1 MLGIQC
7 RPQPPLSPP
16 FNRLS
21 STSNR
26 ISNHNPCSLPLSPKF
41 LNPIRLL
48 CLQFDSIRCR
58 HRRSAVLSCK
68 GSSDDHR
75 LVDGPGDNDQFIEA
89 FLLVSETVRHYNLWK
104 NGFVNDTRWQPPG
117 HMYPFSNHSKGPNS
131 DVSSI
136 GYGFLRRYQSPTI
149 FLKIA
154 CDEDLFLPVVV
165 GENAVDMLM
174 ASFGEDVDEEC
185 LDLYQLVQNLV
196 GKFGSVVKMV
206 RITKRVLNTY
216 CARIFF
222 EKFEDKSN
230 FSIDAHPSD
239 AITLAKRSKAPIY
252 VSKDVVLKDTIKNL
266 YGTWRRSNVKT
277 IYDVTLDSAADG
289 PDNLLEELDL
299 MKKMDIAVM
308 EESYEDAAIWRDK
321 LMKLRAPKDGLQM
334 NSKNDS

>member
-1 MLGIQC
+1 MLWIQC
-7 RPQPPLSPP
+7 RPSPPLPTP
-16 FNRLS
+16 FNLLS
-21 STSNR
+21 LGSNR
-26 ISNHNPCSLPLSPKF
+26 IPILNPHHLPLSANF
-41 LNPIRLL
+41 LKPIRLL
-48 CLQFDSIRCR
+48 CIQFDSIRCR
-58 HRRSAVLSCK
+58 YRRSAVLSCK

-75 LVDGPGDNDQFIEA
+75 LVDGPGDGDQFIEA

-117 HMYPFSNHSKGPNS
+117 RMYPFSTHSKGPNS

-165 GENAVDMLM
+165 GENAIDMLM
-174 ASFGEDVDEEC
+174 ASFGEDVHEEC

-196 GKFGSVVKMV
+196 EKFGSAVKMV
-206 RITKRVLNTY
+206 RITKGVLNTY
-216 CARIFF
+216 YAQIFF
-222 EKFEDKSN
+222 EKYEDRSN

-252 VSKDVVLKDTIKNL
+252 VSKDVVLKDAIKNL
-266 YGTWRRSNVKT
+266 YGTWRRMSVKT
-277 IYDVTLDSAADG
+277 VYDVALDSAADG
-289 PDNLLEELDL
+289 PDKLLEELDL

-308 EESYEDAAIWRDK
+308 EESYIDAAIWRDK
-321 LMKLRAPKDGLQM
+321 LMKLRAPKDGL
-334 NSKNDS
+334 